1 MSTWFETDW
10 GREQRQSRELE
21 ELRDELSYAST
32 QTGQLRSRLAEVTGS
47 LEARVNRLAIVFDAF
62 VELSDLRQELI
73 AYAGAAEVRQHAGRV
88 LAALAA
94 GDVPPAAPPDV
105 PGYWLHPAVAAVA
118 ELAAGGDAT
127 KELTEAT
134 ERDDRRTATFV
145 CLALVA
151 LGRRAAIRAE
161 WVEAAF
167 GEPGAEVTALQRTLW
182 LAAARGGLG
191 EAGAQVVSGRLAAL
205 AEPGEGAEPAR
216 SWLGL
221 LATPGG
227 TGKSVLKDERIDD
240 QASAAGQLRRLRVAV
255 ERIADDQTI
264 GEPDVSVLRA
274 DDSLSG
280 AGAEQP
286 TDQPQD
292 QAQDQAQEKAQEKAQ
307 DKAGGEAAEGE
318 GDGSSVVDMLRLVIG
333 EGSEAEH
340 DLLARVA
347 VLRAQLNDTAQGPVS
362 AQEPAGKAQDLL
374 ATDLGGEAG
383 PHLAAFALRQVAP
396 ALVNDAEA
404 LHGRAVGEAP
414 DSVWARIEGEEFEI
428 AADGPLRPS
437 IAEAEARM
445 RTAGRPTPASAWY
458 GGLGVAGIGLVAGT
472 GLGFV
477 HWFWI
482 VAGLVVAAFGARS
495 ALQDRDRR
503 AEEQRGLEQ
512 RVTRMRATVDA
523 VAGQLASYRDGQA
536 ERVRMANEDLEVLK
550 ARLSA
555 G

>member
-21 ELRDELSYAST
+21 ELRDELSYASR
-32 QTGQLRSRLAEVTGS
+32 QTGQLRSRLAQVTGT
-47 LEARVNRLAIVFDAF
+47 LEARVNRLANAFDAF
-62 VELSDLRQELI
+62 VELSDLRHELI

-118 ELAAGGDAT
+118 ELAGGGDAA
-127 KELTEAT
+127 KEVTEAT

-167 GEPGAEVTALQRTLW
+167 GEAGAEVTSLQRTLW

-240 QASAAGQLRRLRVAV
+240 QVSAAGQLSRLRVAV

-264 GEPDVSVLRA
+264 REPDVSVLRA
-274 DDSLSG
+274 DASLSG
-280 AGAEQP
+280 AGPDQP

-292 QAQDQAQEKAQEKAQ
+292 KAQ
-307 DKAGGEAAEGE
+307 DKAEGEAAG
-318 GDGSSVVDMLRLVIG
+318 GDGSSVVDMLRLAIG

-414 DSVWARIEGEEFEI
+414 DSVSARIEGEEFEI
-428 AADGPLRPS
+428 AADGPRQPS
-437 IAEAEARM
+437 IAEAEDRM

-458 GGLGVAGIGLVAGT
+458 GGLGVGGIGLVAGT

-523 VAGQLASYRDGQA
+523 MAGQLASYRDGQA
-536 ERVRMANEDLEVLK
+536 DRVRIANEDLEVLR